1 MINLSVCKSAN
12 PNGLSGWEKLE
23 INGSSEFERV
33 VKKYS
38 YAAFGDLKDDYRK
51 SDNIE
56 SLCPLAIFDVDN
68 DPGDPRLLIDEAK
81 ELLNGVFY
89 IILSSRHHKKI
100 KGSKPAIDRF
110 RIFVFLDKSLTAK
123 KENYQLEV
131 IKISERLGLFDFLDM
146 SALKDISRQYYASP
160 EDAIFIVNA
169 ADKFCVDEIISEAK
183 DDLVEIQAIRDEVKK
198 NIKNIKNNKKN
209 ISSDSNDYYTFIDV
223 DAMNS
228 LPLDIIYESLT
239 GSNMTQKGSYLMA
252 KGVAPGTS
260 QSKKSFTVFQDNEEW
275 LWHDFKTLESG
286 NVLTFMEQLGFNAH
300 EAAVKLE
307 VMFNVTLLVENLEFY
322 KKIFFDAL
330 SKSYNDKSF
339 KAEVR
344 KGFTADVVLLD
355 VKTYGL
361 RVANK
366 SFTLSDFGVD
376 KLFVINHLKDGMRR
390 RNLGLE

>member
-1 MINLSVCKSAN
+1 MINLSVCKSSN
-12 PNGLSGWEKLE
+12 LNGLSGWEKLE

-56 SLCPLAIFDVDN
+56 SLCPFAIFDIDN
-68 DPGDPRLLIDEAK
+68 DPGKPRLLIDEAK
-81 ELLNGVFY
+81 ELLKSVFY
-89 IILSSRHHKKI
+89 IILSSRHHKKN
-100 KGSKPAIDRF
+100 KGSKPAVDRF

-123 KENYQLEV
+123 KENYRLEM
-131 IKISERLGLFDFLDM
+131 IKISERLGLFDFSDM
-146 SALKDISRQYYASP
+146 NALKDISRQYYASP
-160 EDAIFIVNA
+160 KDAVFIVNSA
-169 ADKFCVDEIISEAK
+169 NKFCVDEIISEAK
-183 DDLVEIQAIRDEVKK
+183 DDLVEIQTIRVEAK
-198 NIKNIKNNKKN
+198 KNIKNNKKKV
-209 ISSDSNDYYTFIDV
+209 SSGSNDYYTLIDV

-239 GSNMTQKGSYLMA
+239 GNKLAKKGSYLMGE
-252 KGVAPGTS
+252 GVAPGTS

-307 VMFNVTLLVENLEFY
+307 SIFNVTLLVENIEFY
-322 KKIFFDAL
+322 RKIFFDAL

-339 KAEVR
+339 KEEIR
-344 KGFTADVVLLD
+344 KGFTADVVVLD
-355 VKTYGL
+355 VKTFNL

-366 SFTLSDFGVD
+366 SFTLSDFGIHKGV
-376 KLFVINHLKDGMRR
+376 VINSLKEGMKRKK
-390 RNLGLE
+390 LDLE